1 MKKKS
6 EAEKDKGKGKEIKLK
21 DMIFEKKELR
31 VPLVLPESKEDF
43 EIFWKTKPIA
53 DSRYYEIENLYASGM
68 NLFKFLE
75 PQGWIDFFKM
85 NNSVYPD
92 VVRSFYYNAIVH
104 PDKNLIISFVKG
116 LELQLTPEAIS
127 HCLKIHC
134 EGNMLYGSSWYDALQ
149 IKKDELILDFLLKE

>member
-1 MKKKS
+1 ENPQIKTASATQSEPSPTSKLKTKTASKAKITTSSSMKKKS

-92 VVRSFYYNAIVH
+92 V
-104 PDKNLIISFVKG
+104 
-116 LELQLTPEAIS
+116 
-127 HCLKIHC
+127 
-134 EGNMLYGSSWYDALQ
+134 
-149 IKKDELILDFLLKE
+149 